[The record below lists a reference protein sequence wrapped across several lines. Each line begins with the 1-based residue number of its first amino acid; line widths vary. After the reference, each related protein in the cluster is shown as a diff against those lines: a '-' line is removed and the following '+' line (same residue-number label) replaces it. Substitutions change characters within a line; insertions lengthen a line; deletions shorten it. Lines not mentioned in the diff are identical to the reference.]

1 MGNFNDIPNSF
12 LAKASTARKGMGALA
27 DQYGTRNFID
37 RVSPA
42 TSMPLPPGPANFAV
56 QVAPPSNAPLP
67 TDTNGLLARQIQ
79 ETRGVRDIMARILEE
94 LIRQNIASRPV
105 IRAVQASD
113 AGETLNWQATGV
125 MDRLTL
131 KNNGPDEI
139 WLSFDMNGPA
149 VNAFTSNLSFSLKAD
164 STLNLTHSLFT
175 KVGVRCFSGTTAT
188 VDAIAWQSVAGNQ
201 AAAIS

>member
-12 LAKASTARKGMGALA
+12 LAKRGTAGL
-27 DQYGTRNFID
+27 GTFGDMHNFID
-37 RVSPA
+37 RTSPA
-42 TSMPLPPGPANFAV
+42 TSAPKPPGPANFAV
-56 QVAPPSNAPLP
+56 QVAPPANIPLP
-67 TDTNGLLARQIQ
+67 TDTNGLLARLIQ
-79 ETRGVRDIMARILEE
+79 EQRGVRDIMARILEE
-94 LIRQNIASRPV
+94 LIRQNIASRPS
-105 IRAVQASD
+105 IRAVAVDST
-113 AGETLNWQATGV
+113 GETLNWQAIGV

-131 KNNGPDEI
+131 KNNGPAEI

-175 KVGVRCFSGTTAT
+175 KVGVKCASGQTAV

-201 AAAIS
+201 AAAIA